1 MTDEESN
8 AILDACRPQESRDE
22 CGRVMSDVTNRFRGW
37 EALRDLGAEEDFLGL
52 VASIGWPSANKGGPG
67 MATIVGAGDQ

>member
-1 MTDEESN
+1 
-8 AILDACRPQESRDE
+8 
-22 CGRVMSDVTNRFRGW
+22 MSDVTNRFRGW